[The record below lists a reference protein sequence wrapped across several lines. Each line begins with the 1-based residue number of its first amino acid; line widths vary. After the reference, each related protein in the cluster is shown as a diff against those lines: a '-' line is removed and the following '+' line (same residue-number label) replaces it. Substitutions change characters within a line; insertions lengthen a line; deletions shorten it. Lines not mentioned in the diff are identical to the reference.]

1 MESSI
6 LLGLIM
12 FAIGM
17 FLVFIIV
24 WLTRD
29 KEEKKEN
36 NTSPTIELTPKI
48 DILKEDGEFKTLLK
62 GFNKQEQLLL
72 PIGITEENNI
82 KTININEMS
91 NLLVLGTTGGGK
103 SVLLNELLSTV
114 GMYYT
119 KEEVRIVAIDTSLVE
134 LSSFNNLPHYIKK
147 SISLPQEINE
157 ELVELQKL
165 LSSKKDNIPL
175 LVFIDDVYDI
185 YTYDKSNQK
194 IILDLLRNGK
204 EKNIHLI
211 LTTDTPTK
219 ELLTKELKDNI
230 QGTLYLTMSPG
241 EDEDLDLENSLTT
254 EDWEYLTKI
263 GNLIYEENNHKE
275 RIKVPE
281 VLDEEIKAIN
291 NFYL

>member
-1 MESSI
+1 
-6 LLGLIM
+6 
-12 FAIGM
+12 
-17 FLVFIIV
+17 
-24 WLTRD
+24 
-29 KEEKKEN
+29 
-36 NTSPTIELTPKI
+36 
-48 DILKEDGEFKTLLK
+48 
-62 GFNKQEQLLL
+62 
-72 PIGITEENNI
+72 
-82 KTININEMS
+82 
-91 NLLVLGTTGGGK
+91 
-103 SVLLNELLSTV
+103 
-114 GMYYT
+114 MYYT

>member
-82 KTININEMS
+82 KTINLNEMS

>member
-134 LSSFNNLPHYIKK
+134 LSSFNNLPHYVKK

-219 ELLTKELKDNI
+219 ELLTKELKENI

>member
-48 DILKEDGEFKTLLK
+48 DILKEDGEFKALLK

-82 KTININEMS
+82 KTINLNEIS

-134 LSSFNNLPHYIKK
+134 LSSFNNLPHYVKK
-147 SISLPQEINE
+147 SISLPQDINE

>member
-36 NTSPTIELTPKI
+36 KTSPTIELTPKI
-48 DILKEDGEFKTLLK
+48 DILKEEGEFKALLK

-82 KTININEMS
+82 KTINLNEIS

-134 LSSFNNLPHYIKK
+134 LGSFNNLPHYVKK
-147 SISLPQEINE
+147 SISLPQDINE

-185 YTYDKSNQK
+185 YTYDKNNQK

-281 VLDEEIKAIN
+281 VLDEEIKSIN

>member
-29 KEEKKEN
+29 KEEKKGN
-36 NTSPTIELTPKI
+36 NTSPTIELTPKT

-82 KTININEMS
+82 KTINLNEIS

-134 LSSFNNLPHYIKK
+134 LSSFNNLPHYVKK

-175 LVFIDDVYDI
+175 LVFIDDIYDI

>member
-82 KTININEMS
+82 KTINLNEMS

-134 LSSFNNLPHYIKK
+134 LSSFNNLPHYVKK

>member
-82 KTININEMS
+82 KTINLNEIS

-134 LSSFNNLPHYIKK
+134 LSSFNNLPHYVKK
-147 SISLPQEINE
+147 SISLPQDINE

>member
-48 DILKEDGEFKTLLK
+48 DILKEDGEFKALLK

-82 KTININEMS
+82 KTINLNEIS

-134 LSSFNNLPHYIKK
+134 LSSFNNLPHYVKK
-147 SISLPQEINE
+147 SISLPQDINE

-241 EDEDLDLENSLTT
+241 EDEDLDLKNSLTT

-281 VLDEEIKAIN
+281 VLDEEIKSIN